1 MEIPA
6 TRDLFFPRQRTRFG
20 SAGWVLGEDLG
31 ADIVLLDMGRV
42 EAVSN
47 DRVALVNNSLDQ
59 YVESPRLVG
68 GLRDHLIDYPD
79 DEESIVECD
88 IALRN
93 VDEAAYAQ
101 GEYWSLIMEQIRD
114 EQF

>member
-31 ADIVLLDMGRV
+31 ADIVVLDAGRV
-42 EAVSN
+42 EAVSSE
-47 DRVALVNNSLDQ
+47 RVALVNSSLGQ
-59 YVESPRLVG
+59 YVDSLKRVG
-68 GLRDHLIDYPD
+68 DLRDHLLECPD

-88 IALRN
+88 IAVRN
-93 VDEAAYAQ
+93 IDESAYAQ